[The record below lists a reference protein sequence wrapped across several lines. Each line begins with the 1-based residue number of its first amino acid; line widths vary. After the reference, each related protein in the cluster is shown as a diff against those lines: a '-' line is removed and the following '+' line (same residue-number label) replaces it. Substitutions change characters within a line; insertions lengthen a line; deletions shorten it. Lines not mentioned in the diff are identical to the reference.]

1 MSINTPPH
9 GDQLQLGKHHYI
21 FFWFQLASPL
31 LHMGWWPPGTGAH
44 IVQCCTPTPR
54 YTPGTCLSPPDA
66 PHLMG
71 SYQSLWHLA
80 AALGEAVTVWIS
92 FDLNP
97 GMS

>member
-1 MSINTPPH
+1 
-9 GDQLQLGKHHYI
+9 
-21 FFWFQLASPL
+21 
-31 LHMGWWPPGTGAH
+31 
-44 IVQCCTPTPR
+44 
-54 YTPGTCLSPPDA
+54 
-66 PHLMG
+66 MG